1 MNHFNPHN
9 LVKAAILAAT
19 IVVTVA
25 CNKEKDQGMASGNT
39 TMFSEIRLPVSQVPF
54 FANLSNY
61 DLVESDQKAATRSED
76 GEETVTLEELLDRSK
91 TKTRSEGGYNIVQ
104 IAFKQ
109 NEKNVY
115 ALLYP
120 ASERPNRVV
129 PTRVKKFLISATSAA
144 GEKYEFVS
152 VLITSVKYAAKNPD
166 FDFFEKPGYTGAIF
180 FCSLEGELIQTN
192 DYTDG
197 RILGTKMLTPE
208 ESETNSD
215 PATKRI
221 VIFESANTRS
231 DIPGFGN
238 GWEGFR
244 YWGGVCVDFTPLTPK
259 GGGGGGT
266 GNDDPDVPGGD
277 GSAPPG
283 TTLDRDWDNF
293 GIGIFLPNTPP
304 IIPQMYQV
312 KLMSNSEDI
321 TMSGEGVFEEGTIIH
336 IDYSLSFDV
345 LEANF
350 THWTGTFRLKTTAEF
365 DYKVT
370 ENVESTAY
378 FNVSRPP
385 CSDGVKSNPLK
396 EMRIAPTDSGDYLKG
411 LYKATIRRWENGVP
425 KYHWGLDLAAEEGTP
440 VYAIQ
445 SGTIKRVYSKCPEG
459 KDGNDYNR
467 KYGNQIIIECQ
478 GYIDPYNDDEIFQGE
493 NIIYIQY
500 SHLQYGNAIGFN
512 YREGR
517 LFKQGDRVFA
527 GDLIG
532 YTGRT
537 GNAWSVK
544 NPHLHLGVSPTFV
557 ELENGYGYIPE
568 HSYVDPADYING
580 EIDIQYLKEEMNK
593 KQNDPNYD
601 NPNINLIK
609 VTDCK

>member
-312 KLMSNSEDI
+312 KLTSNTEGI
-321 TMSGEGVFEEGTIIH
+321 TMTGGGVFEQKTLIH
-336 IDYSLSFDV
+336 INYSLDYDV
-345 LEANF
+345 LEAKF
-350 THWTGTFRLKTTAEF
+350 THWTGTFRLKKTVEF
-365 DYKVT
+365 DYMVT

-378 FNVSRPP
+378 FNVKKAP
-385 CSDGVKSNPLK
+385 CHNAETNLTNPLSN
-396 EMRIAPTDSGDYLKG
+396 MSVAPTDSGNYLRG
-411 LYKATIRRWENGVP
+411 LYHKVARYYNEATRDSV
-425 KYHWGLDLAAEEGTP
+425 YHWGLDLAAPEGTP
-440 VYAIQ
+440 IYAAATGRIV
-445 SGTIKRVYSKCPEG
+445 KLRKDCPKGKKGKKYNGRFGNEIIVACEG
-459 KDGNDYNR
+459 FIEPYADDGN
-467 KYGNQIIIECQ
+467 
-478 GYIDPYNDDEIFQGE
+478 FQDLKTV
-493 NIIYIQY
+493 YMQY
-500 SHLQYGNAIGFN
+500 AHLQYGNAIAFN

-517 LFKQGDRVFA
+517 LYQENDMVYA
-527 GDLIG
+527 GEIIG

-537 GNAWSVK
+537 GNAWNVAH
-544 NPHLHLGVSPTFV
+544 PHLH
-557 ELENGYGYIPE
+557 YGISFDGDERGKIAY
-568 HSYVDPADYING
+568 HSWIDPADFING
-580 EIDIQYLKEEMNK
+580 EIDLEQLNKETKEK
-593 KQNDPNYD
+593 VADGGK
-601 NPNINLIK
+601 IK
-609 VTDCK
+609 TTDCY